1 MKFIIEQL
9 RSSVDLFDKPH
20 IKNIIKAYD
29 DIDKQWLIKIKEL
42 SQHTQGDVK
51 YASIK
56 QLKNS
61 IDETVEFVRRLE
73 DEEESVKKYASI
85 MFRSGWPPILEF
97 TNAQI
102 QIIIQ
107 EYKNRSFD
115 DIRQELDKELI
126 QCFNENYLKNKL
138 SEWRENTFLKSRIH
152 ILESAIKA
160 HFAGNYYLSV
170 PVMLIQFEGII
181 ADEYHDRGS
190 LRDEKLKKYISKL
203 YLNDEALYPFPDN
216 AREYF
221 DDNIFS
227 AFEWGTPFIS
237 RSNRYSIL
245 RGADSGYGSELTSL
259 KTIMLFDFLLTTITM
274 DKKPII

>member
-126 QCFNENYLKNKL
+126 QCFNDNYLKGKL

-152 ILESAIKA
+152 ILESAIEA
-160 HFAGNYYLSV
+160 HITKNYYLSV

-181 ADEYHDRGS
+181 ADEYHDRGPS
-190 LRDEKLKKYISKL
+190 RDEKLKKYISKL

-245 RGADSGYGSELTSL
+245 RGADSGYGTELTSL
-259 KTIMLFDFLLTTITM
+259 KTIMLFDFLLTTITI
-274 DKKPII
+274 DKKSII